1 MECYPTRRKG
11 SSVGDVIGRIGRRRA
26 TETLSHRAPR
36 DRCSRSARQVSG
48 KHFCDYQRFR
58 FQALGW
64 PRIELPRAVEATV
77 KRKRTANSS
86 AEHLDVGVHLRSGSN
101 FVACFG
107 AMRAPGLSL
116 ILLGVIAFAVPAYRH
131 YLPAIPLSD
140 FELHVTAGGM
150 FVAGAVL
157 LLLTRTA

>member
-1 MECYPTRRKG
+1 
-11 SSVGDVIGRIGRRRA
+11 
-26 TETLSHRAPR
+26 
-36 DRCSRSARQVSG
+36 
-48 KHFCDYQRFR
+48 
-58 FQALGW
+58 
-64 PRIELPRAVEATV
+64 
-77 KRKRTANSS
+77 
-86 AEHLDVGVHLRSGSN
+86 LRSGRN
-101 FVACFG
+101 FLACFD